1 MQAEH
6 TPTPYE
12 LAADDVIA
20 VMLNEEAAFDMA
32 SFELG
37 LLPAHMPTPQHKAAY
52 EVISELRI
60 NKLPVH
66 DTVVMDKSGGAV
78 KLDWISQCFAL
89 YDATRTG
96 LVFRENVKLVKEH
109 GIRNGVQRVLNTA
122 ASQLA
127 EGKKNVATI
136 INQLMDILPSV
147 QIDTSTRGE
156 TAAEIGKELLEMFE
170 SDPAPLLSTGLPWL
184 DEISG
189 GFDRKHLW
197 WIAGA
202 YKQRKSTLMLALA
215 LNAVMQGANVSIL
228 SREMPRKRV
237 AAQMVAMLAVAHL
250 VREGHYDA
258 KDRNLIPINSISAN
272 MLMKAGKNF
281 RKWHPAK
288 VAAVQFGIDEWMK
301 FEKRLRLYDSTE
313 QGGALSDWSSIQ
325 RTIKRDKAL
334 YGLDVVLIDYMQLF
348 SAQGQNTYEQTAFIS
363 KAIQKLTIR
372 EDITTVI
379 LAQKNEDDIKN
390 GKKSYSPGI
399 KGGGDAAASADF
411 LLVTNYKQDE
421 DADDEKLKVKMQLS
435 RHGVGG
441 ADVEHIFDIHPASGL
456 ILDSDWIS
464 KIKTGAAA

>member
-1 MQAEH
+1 MQAER

-20 VMLNEEAAFDMA
+20 VLLNEETAYDTA

-37 LLPAHMPTPQHKAAY
+37 LLTAHMPTPQHKAAY
-52 EVISELRI
+52 EAISELRI
-60 NKLPVH
+60 SKLPVH

-96 LVFRENVKLVKEH
+96 MVFRENVKLVKEH

-122 ASQLA
+122 AAQLA
-127 EGKKNVATI
+127 DGKKSAGTVI
-136 INQLMDILPSV
+136 SQLMDILPGV
-147 QIDTSTRGE
+147 QMDTAIRGE
-156 TAAEIGKELLEMFE
+156 TAGEIGREFIEMMNSE
-170 SDPAPLLSTGLPWL
+170 PPPLLSTGLPWV

-202 YKQRKSTLMLALA
+202 YKQRKSTLMLAFA
-215 LNAVMQGANVSIL
+215 LNTIMQGSSAAIL

-237 AAQMVAMLAVAHL
+237 AAQMIAMLAVAYL
-250 VREGHYDA
+250 LKEGQYKAVD
-258 KDRNLIPINSISAN
+258 KNNIPINNISAN
-272 MLMKAGKNF
+272 SLSKAGKNY
-281 RKWHPAK
+281 RRWHPLK
-288 VAAVQFGIDEWMK
+288 IKAVDYGISQWVK
-301 FEKRLRLYDSTE
+301 FEKLLRIYDSSE
-313 QGGALSDWSSIQ
+313 IGGALSDWTSIQ
-325 RTIKRDKAL
+325 RTVKRDKAM
-334 YGLDVVLIDYMQLF
+334 YGLDVLYIDYMQLF

-363 KAIQKLTIR
+363 KNIQKMTIR

-379 LAQKNEDDIKN
+379 LAQKNEDNIKD

-411 LLVTNYKQDE
+411 LLVTSYKQDN
-421 DADDEKLKVKMQLS
+421 DIDDTKLKVKMQLS
-435 RHGVGG
+435 RHGIGG
-441 ADVEHIFDIHPASGL
+441 ADIEHAFDIHPASGL
-456 ILDSDWIS
+456 FLESDWI
-464 KIKTGAAA
+464 KDVEAA